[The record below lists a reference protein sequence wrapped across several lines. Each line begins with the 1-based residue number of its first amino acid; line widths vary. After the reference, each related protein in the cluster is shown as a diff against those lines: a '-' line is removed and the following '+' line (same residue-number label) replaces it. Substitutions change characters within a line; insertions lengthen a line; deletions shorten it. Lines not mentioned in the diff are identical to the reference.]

1 MTTSGTYSFSM
12 DIDEV
17 IEEALEMIGGEVTA
31 GHEPK
36 SARRTINLLL
46 NDWQNRGINLWSVD
60 TTAVTVTT
68 SVTSFDL
75 SSETLDVLE
84 GVVRR
89 TANNGTP
96 SDLTLT
102 RISMQEYLQ
111 LPNKS
116 QTGRPSQFA
125 VRSSNHT
132 GTPTVFL
139 WPIPEN
145 STDQIHF
152 ERIKY
157 LEDVDKSHTQTPDIS
172 RRFYP
177 ALTAGVA
184 YEMGVKR
191 PNVATERLTLLK
203 TDYEAKLQRAMEEDR
218 ERVSMFFKPKLSP
231 I

>member
-1 MTTSGTYSFSM
+1 MATSGTYAFSM

-17 IEEALEMIGGEVTA
+17 IQEASEMIGGEQT
-31 GHEPK
+31 GGNEPK
-36 SARRTINLLL
+36 SARRSINLLL

-68 SVTSFDL
+68 SVTSFNM

-84 GVVRR
+84 GVIRR
-89 TANNGTP
+89 TANGTP

-125 VRSSNHT
+125 VRSSNHA

-145 STDQIHF
+145 STDEIHF

-157 LEDVDKSHTQTPDIS
+157 LEDVDKSDTQTPDIS

-177 ALTAGVA
+177 ALAVGLA

-191 PNVATERLTLLK
+191 PGVDTERLAMLK
-203 TDYEAKLQRAMEEDR
+203 TDYEAKLLRAMEEDR
-218 ERVSMFFKPKLSP
+218 ERVSMFFRPKLSP